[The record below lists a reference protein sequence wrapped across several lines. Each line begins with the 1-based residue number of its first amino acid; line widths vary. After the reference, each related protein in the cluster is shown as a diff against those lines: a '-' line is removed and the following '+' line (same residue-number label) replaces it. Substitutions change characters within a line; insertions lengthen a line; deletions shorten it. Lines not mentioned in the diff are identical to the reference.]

1 MQKKR
6 KKRCIFCS
14 GLNTKRYGQRSKK
27 RDTAFGK
34 RNYSYQRWFCNDCR
48 RVFRPLKNEAINFAL
63 KIKICDLYYDSEA
76 SYRAVHRQLGI
87 GPCRLFEIVNAL
99 GANCKSTVEVAKE
112 LKPQWS
118 GYLFVDEKSIWI
130 KGVEWFILLAV
141 DLDTQDIVHWDLV
154 PIESTHYITH
164 FFMVLIFSIGY
175 PFKGII
181 SDLLPEFFGVSQR
194 LLPKI
199 PHQFCTYHALKAT
212 ERYVKYHYSGGDKF
226 WANRFLFVTKII
238 CQCKTLE
245 TAQRALAYLE
255 RHQEELRR
263 AKLLKRMNILRL
275 RFPHLIKR
283 FQDPNLRPDNNI
295 IENVI
300 RQLNQKFKKVAG
312 FERRNTAFNSISLLI
327 IHYRFHK
334 FTCSRIPGNNGKSPL
349 DLAGVDTSN
358 FSIFFKEQKLISLDL
373 IFYILLTLLNELEIS
388 YQQPILYTLPKFL
401 IK

>member
-34 RNYSYQRWFCNDCR
+34 RNYSYQRWFCNNCR

-76 SYRAVHRQLGI
+76 SYRAVHRQ
-87 GPCRLFEIVNAL
+87 
-99 GANCKSTVEVAKE
+99 
-112 LKPQWS
+112 
-118 GYLFVDEKSIWI
+118 
-130 KGVEWFILLAV
+130 
-141 DLDTQDIVHWDLV
+141 
-154 PIESTHYITH
+154 
-164 FFMVLIFSIGY
+164 
-175 PFKGII
+175 FKGII

-263 AKLLKRMNILRL
+263 ANCTL
-275 RFPHLIKR
+275 LIKR

-327 IHYRFHK
+327 MHYRLHK
-334 FTCSRIPGNNGKSPL
+334 FTCSGIPGNNGKSPL
-349 DLAGVDTSN
+349 ELAGVDTSHLN
-358 FSIFFKEQKLISLDL
+358 WVRFSQRS
-373 IFYILLTLLNELEIS
+373 
-388 YQQPILYTLPKFL
+388 
-401 IK
+401 

>member
-1 MQKKR
+1 MKR
-6 KKRCIFCS
+6 TTKEVYYAEKRS
-14 GLNTKRYGQRSKK
+14 RKRRTTQGSKCY
-27 RDTAFGK
+27 F
-34 RNYSYQRWFCNDCR
+34 YQRWFCKDCQ
-48 RVFRPLKNEAINFAL
+48 RPFKPSRNNKGKINFSF
-63 KIKICDLYYDSEA
+63 KVKICNLYYDSEA
-76 SYRAVHRQLGI
+76 SYRAVHRQ
-87 GPCRLFEIVNAL
+87 
-99 GANCKSTVEVAKE
+99 
-112 LKPQWS
+112 
-118 GYLFVDEKSIWI
+118 
-130 KGVEWFILLAV
+130 
-141 DLDTQDIVHWDLV
+141 
-154 PIESTHYITH
+154 
-164 FFMVLIFSIGY
+164 
-175 PFKGII
+175 FKGII

-349 DLAGVDTSN
+349 EIAGVDTSHLN
-358 FSIFFKEQKLISLDL
+358 WVRFSQRS
-373 IFYILLTLLNELEIS
+373 
-388 YQQPILYTLPKFL
+388 
-401 IK
+401 